1 MLFSYKAVGKD
12 GKEYDGTLEAV
23 DKFALYKAVHDKGDA
38 VLSVRE
44 SGHGGDWF
52 KKISSFSFGGGA
64 KMTDRIMFAKN
75 LSAMLRA
82 GLPLARSLAV
92 LEKQMS
98 GKEIRRVC
106 TELGDRLAKGDSFA
120 ASLKAYP
127 KTFSNLFVAMVA
139 SGEESGNLVGALQV
153 VADQLEKSY
162 ILQKK
167 VRGAMM
173 YPGVILSVMMVIGV
187 MMFIYV
193 VPKLTETFREF
204 NVELPLQTRMI
215 LGTSDF
221 VMNHYIAI
229 IIGLIV
235 VIAGFF
241 AFSRTVFGKKVIHKG
256 ILKMPVIGHI
266 AIEVNSARTARTL
279 SSLLSSGVDIV
290 HAIRIAS
297 EVVQNVHYK
306 AMLGESA
313 EKIQKGD
320 SVQSIFLPRADLYP
334 PFVGEM
340 VGVGEETGTLSKV
353 LLEVATFYEAE
364 VEQKTKD
371 ISTIIE
377 PVLMV
382 VIGVGVGFFALAVIS
397 PIYSLSE
404 NI

>member
-1 MLFSYKAVGKD
+1 MLFSYRAVGKD
-12 GKEYDGTLEAV
+12 GKEYTASLEAV

-38 VLSVRE
+38 VLSVSE
-44 SGHGGDWF
+44 AGSKGF
-52 KKISSFSFGGGA
+52 NLKKILSFSFGGGTKIA
-64 KMTDRIMFAKN
+64 DRIMFAKN

-98 GKEIRRVC
+98 DKQMRKIC

-120 ASLKAYP
+120 GALKAYP

-139 SGEESGNLVGALQV
+139 SGEESGNIVGALQV

-173 YPGVILSVMMVIGV
+173 YPAVILSVMMVIGI

-204 NVELPLQTRMI
+204 NVELPLQTRII

-229 IIGLIV
+229 IIGV
-235 VIAGFF
+235 VILIAGFIS
-241 AFSRTVFGKKVIHKG
+241 FSRTPFGKKVVHKG
-256 ILKMPVIGHI
+256 ILKIPVIGHI
-266 AIEVNSARTARTL
+266 AIEVNAARTARTL

-306 AMLGESA
+306 SMLSEAGE
-313 EKIQKGD
+313 KVQKGD
-320 SVQSIFLPRADLYP
+320 SVQSIFTPRTDLYP
-334 PFVGEM
+334 PFVSEM
-340 VGVGEETGTLSKV
+340 IGVGEETGTLSKV
-353 LLEVATFYEAE
+353 LFEVATFYEAE

-371 ISTIIE
+371 ISTIIV

-382 VIGVGVGFFALAVIS
+382 VIGAGVGFFALAVIS

>member
-1 MLFSYKAVGKD
+1 MLFSYRAVGKD
-12 GKEYDGTLEAV
+12 GKEYKASLEAT
-23 DKFALYKAVHDKGDA
+23 DKFALYKIVHEKGDA
-38 VLSVRE
+38 VLSVE
-44 SGHGGDWF
+44 EGGSHGFDF
-52 KKISSFSFGGGA
+52 KKLFDFSFGGT
-64 KMTDRIMFAKN
+64 KMSDRIMFAKN

-98 GKEIRRVC
+98 NKQMRRVC
-106 TELGDRLAKGDSFA
+106 TELGDRLARGDSFS

-162 ILQKK
+162 LLQKK

-173 YPGVILSVMMVIGV
+173 YPAVILSVMAVIGV

-221 VMNHYIAI
+221 VLNHYIALL
-229 IIGLIV
+229 IGLIIF
-235 VIAGFF
+235 VIGFIS
-241 AFSRTVFGKKVIHKG
+241 FSRTAVGKKVIHRT
-256 ILKMPVIGHI
+256 ILKLPVVGHI
-266 AIEVNSARTARTL
+266 AMEVNSARTARTL

-306 AMLGESA
+306 VMLSEAS

-320 SVQSIFLPRADLYP
+320 SVQSIFVPRTDLYP
-334 PFVGEM
+334 PFVSEM

-382 VIGVGVGFFALAVIS
+382 VIGAGVGFFALAVIS